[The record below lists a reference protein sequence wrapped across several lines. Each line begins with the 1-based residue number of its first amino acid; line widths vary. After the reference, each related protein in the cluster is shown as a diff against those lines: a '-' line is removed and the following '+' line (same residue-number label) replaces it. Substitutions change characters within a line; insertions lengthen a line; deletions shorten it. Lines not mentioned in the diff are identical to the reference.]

1 MDGQA
6 KKHPLPS
13 RKVAA
18 SFSGKPF
25 LASPHFREIIP
36 DMGLPFRV
44 TLQAIFIVTVYF
56 IPVFGQTGGGQI
68 GAVSASLRAGEFDH
82 ALQLLHPMLQ
92 ESPSNPQLWSLQALA
107 YEGTKR
113 NKDALESFQR
123 ALKVSPDYL
132 AALEGAAQLEYEA
145 GSGEAIPLLHRILVL
160 RPSDPTSHAMLAVLE
175 YHRGN
180 CLAALQNF
188 DMSGELANSQADAL
202 RARGSCLVRTKQL
215 DKAIPVFQRLLGMN
229 PSDTVVRC
237 QLASVELMADRP
249 KEAIGAL
256 TPALETS
263 DPSVLQ
269 LASSAYEAM
278 NDTPDAV
285 RILRQAIV
293 NNPRDVDL
301 YVDFAD
307 LSMEHQSFQVGIDV
321 IDSGLRI
328 QPASAPLYVARGILY
343 VQLAK
348 FDEAEADFEKANS
361 LDPKTSLGAVAQ
373 GLEAIENSD
382 PDRALET
389 VRAKLAKKPN
399 DPYLL
404 YLEADILTE
413 KGVDRGTPDFAKALS
428 SAQKA
433 VSLQPSLT
441 SARDVLAKLY
451 LQAGQHKLAIAECR
465 QALISDPKDQTALYH
480 LIQAL
485 RKSGETAEIPQLL
498 KRLAELRAESSKEES
513 EHNRYKLVERSP
525 GGTAELTQP

>member
-1 MDGQA
+1 
-6 KKHPLPS
+6 
-13 RKVAA
+13 
-18 SFSGKPF
+18 
-25 LASPHFREIIP
+25 
-36 DMGLPFRV
+36 MGLPFRFP
-44 TLQAIFIVTVYF
+44 LQAIFIVSVYF
-56 IPVFGQTGGGQI
+56 IAVFGQTGGDQI

-92 ESPSNPQLWSLQALA
+92 EFPSDPQLWTLQALA
-107 YEGTKR
+107 YAGAKR
-113 NKDALESFQR
+113 NKDALGSFQR
-123 ALKVSPDYL
+123 ALKISPDYL

-145 GSGEAIPLLHRILVL
+145 GSGEAIPLLHRILLV
-160 RPSDPTSHAMLAVLE
+160 RPGDPTSHAMLAVLE

-180 CLAALQNF
+180 CPAALQHF
-188 DMSGELANSQADAL
+188 DMSGDLANSQADAL
-202 RARGSCLVRTKQL
+202 RARGSCFVRTKQL
-215 DKAIPVFQRLLGMN
+215 DKAISVFQRLLEMN
-229 PSDTVVRC
+229 PSDTVARC

-278 NDTPDAV
+278 NDTPNAV
-285 RILRQAIV
+285 RVLRQAIV
-293 NNPRDVDL
+293 NNPGDVNL
-301 YVDFAD
+301 YLDFAD

-321 IDSGLRI
+321 INSGLRL
-328 QPASAPLYVARGILY
+328 QPASAPLYVARGVLY

-348 FDEAEADFEKANS
+348 YDEAEADFEKANS

-373 GLEAIENSD
+373 GLEQIQNSD

-389 VRAKLAKKPN
+389 VAAKLAKNPN

-413 KGVDRGTPDFAKALS
+413 KGVDPGTADFAKALS
-428 SAQKA
+428 SARKA
-433 VSLQPSLT
+433 ISLQPSLT

-451 LQAGQHKLAIAECR
+451 LQAGQNKFAIAQCR
-465 QALISDPKDQTALYH
+465 KALISDPKDQTALYH

-485 RKSGETAEIPQLL
+485 RKSGETAEIPELL
-498 KRLAELRAESSKEES
+498 KRLAELRAQSSREES
-513 EHNRYKLVERSP
+513 EHNRYKLVERTT
-525 GGTAELTQP
+525 GGAAQLTQP

>member
-1 MDGQA
+1 MPRSQGRVLIVDDERSVRNSLPTPLSALAFEIEEAAGAEQA
-6 KKHPLPS
+6 VCFVRSEHYDAALRGINMSGIGGVETKETASTSKKGRRQFRVNLFSHPPFS
-13 RKVAA
+13 R
-18 SFSGKPF
+18 
-25 LASPHFREIIP
+25 IIP
-36 DMGLPFRV
+36 GMGLPFRF

-56 IPVFGQTGGGQI
+56 IPVFGQTGGDQV
-68 GAVSASLRAGEFDH
+68 GAVSGSLRAGEFDR
-82 ALQLLHPMLQ
+82 ALQLLHPMLK
-92 ESPSNPQLWSLQALA
+92 ESPSNPQLWTLQALA
-107 YEGTKR
+107 YAGTKR

-145 GSGEAIPLLHRILVL
+145 GSGEAIPLLHRILTL
-160 RPSDPTSHAMLAVLE
+160 RPGDPTSHAMLAVLE

-202 RARGSCLVRTKQL
+202 RARGSCLVMTKQL
-215 DKAIPVFQRLLGMN
+215 DKAISVFERLLEMN

-249 KEAIGAL
+249 REAIGAL

-285 RILRQAIV
+285 RVLRQAIV

-321 IDSGLRI
+321 INSGLRI
-328 QPASAPLYVARGILY
+328 QPASAPLYVARGVLF

-348 FDEAEADFEKANS
+348 FDEAEADFENANS

-373 GLEAIENSD
+373 GLVAIESSD
-382 PDRALET
+382 PDRALGT

-399 DPYLL
+399 DPSLL
-404 YLEADILTE
+404 YLEADILGKILLLPE
-413 KGVDRGTPDFAKALS
+413 NRARARELSARSPLAKVAWKVREQRSGAGLTARES
-428 SAQKA
+428 VAVKTFDAGRNESAQ
-433 VSLQPSLT
+433 
-441 SARDVLAKLY
+441 
-451 LQAGQHKLAIAECR
+451 
-465 QALISDPKDQTALYH
+465 
-480 LIQAL
+480 
-485 RKSGETAEIPQLL
+485 
-498 KRLAELRAESSKEES
+498 
-513 EHNRYKLVERSP
+513 
-525 GGTAELTQP
+525 